1 MLWIVGITLIVV
13 VVWIIAMVGVVG
25 VRRWA
30 WGVGVVGVGGRVTV
44 V

>member
-1 MLWIVGITLIVV
+1 MVV
-13 VVWIIAMVGVVG
+13 VVWVVVMVGVVG